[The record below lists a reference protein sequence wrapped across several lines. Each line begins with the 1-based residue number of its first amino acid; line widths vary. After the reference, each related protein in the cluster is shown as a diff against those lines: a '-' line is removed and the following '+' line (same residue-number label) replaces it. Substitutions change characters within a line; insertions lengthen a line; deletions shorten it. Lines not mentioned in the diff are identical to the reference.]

1 MKEAN
6 FSNLQW
12 QRLSREELKLTKN
25 EEELNFTLA
34 YELCIVGYMK
44 DIGIT
49 NEPRLVHSYFH
60 YYHILHS
67 KLYICSALYMSYSN
81 NLFHNPVGIETSQ
94 RILERGDTCLE
105 ATWRCKLLYIVM
117 YILYLLYVYLHPHSP
132 LPAAVLRGYLLCG
145 GGPDDAGSELYLL
158 PPSSHPERQPES
170 WRVRALLRLQ
180 VGFNIQ
186 PIHKDN
192 IKYMHLTH
200 YLLLHTHACI

>member
-12 QRLSREELKLTKN
+12 QRLSGEELKLTKD

-67 KLYICSALYMSYSN
+67 KLYICSALFKVLVGHKEDDKIALIATAVRC
-81 NLFHNPVGIETSQ
+81 LFLFIYE
-94 RILERGDTCLE
+94 
-105 ATWRCKLLYIVM
+105 LL
-117 YILYLLYVYLHPHSP
+117 
-132 LPAAVLRGYLLCG
+132 
-145 GGPDDAGSELYLL
+145 
-158 PPSSHPERQPES
+158 
-170 WRVRALLRLQ
+170 
-180 VGFNIQ
+180 
-186 PIHKDN
+186 
-192 IKYMHLTH
+192 
-200 YLLLHTHACI
+200 